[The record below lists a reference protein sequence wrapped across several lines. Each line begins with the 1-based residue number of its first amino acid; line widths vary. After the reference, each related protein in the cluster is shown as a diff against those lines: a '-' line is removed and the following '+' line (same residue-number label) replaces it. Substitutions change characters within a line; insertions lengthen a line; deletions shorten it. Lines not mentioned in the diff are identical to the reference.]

1 MKLSEQLD
9 RIEVAVDSIRTTI
22 GLENAVIE
30 DVATGTSNK
39 INELNTTITS
49 QSETIVAKD
58 GEITTLTEAVA
69 TKENEITAL
78 NETVDE
84 KDAEIGALNSAI
96 EGKDNTITT
105 LQNQISDL
113 EEQLPE
119 GNITIT
125 ENGTHN
131 VAAYET
137 AIINVM
143 TVVEG
148 GGPTTGTPSLN
159 LGEKY
164 ITENGTYNSTDDGL
178 DGYSTVVVNI
188 EQIAGATEA
197 PHIHHI
203 SSYLELND
211 LIVEDGDVAV
221 EYTLQEVEDGG
232 MVHTVIIPEKIN
244 LGMTIAEYYNGLDNY
259 FLLERGTGWSN
270 NLVLNNTKSS
280 ASAIVVTYKTA
291 TMSAI
296 ETITYRVDP
305 NDETGHTIISD
316 KGRVQVNFTAPVGH
330 PTNATATYSEKHA
343 PFFKLYNYV
352 QGDTYL
358 YTGGYWRSL

>member
-58 GEITTLTEAVA
+58 GEITTLTETVA
-69 TKENEITAL
+69 TKESEITAL

-105 LQNQISDL
+105 LQNQIGDL

-137 AIINVM
+137 AIVNVM

-159 LGEKY
+159 LGEKH

-178 DGYSTVVVNI
+178 DGYSTVVVDVSQGSNSAYGILYDYIDEETYPVKAIVKFPNKPLAPAYMGTNVLSGLTHLKMEGVVNI
-188 EQIAGATEA
+188 
-197 PHIHHI
+197 P
-203 SSYLELND
+203 S
-211 LIVEDGDVAV
+211 
-221 EYTLQEVEDGG
+221 
-232 MVHTVIIPEKIN
+232 
-244 LGMTIAEYYNGLDNY
+244 
-259 FLLERGTGWSN
+259 GTFA
-270 NLVLNNTKSS
+270 LNNTTKIRYVDIPETCTTAGGYFGNPDGVIMVFRGSVFPQYFLQARLRDNIVVLLVPDEYYES
-280 ASAIVVTYKTA
+280 LKAEIEAANNNDLYNALHPFSEVSTIFEQYEVDTIDDLWSAIP
-291 TMSAI
+291 
-296 ETITYRVDP
+296 IT
-305 NDETGHTIISD
+305 
-316 KGRVQVNFTAPVGH
+316 
-330 PTNATATYSEKHA
+330 
-343 PFFKLYNYV
+343 
-352 QGDTYL
+352 GDYL
-358 YTGGYWRSL
+358 

>member
-1 MKLSEQLD
+1 MKLSEQLE
-9 RIEVAVDSIRTTI
+9 RIDVAVDSIRTTI

-30 DVATGTSNK
+30 DVATGTTNK
-39 INELNTTITS
+39 INELNSTIEERNNTITS
-49 QSETIVAKD
+49 
-58 GEITTLTEAVA
+58 
-69 TKENEITAL
+69 
-78 NETVDE
+78 
-84 KDAEIGALNSAI
+84 
-96 EGKDNTITT
+96 
-105 LQNQISDL
+105 L
-113 EEQLPE
+113 ESNIQELESNIQELESQLPS
-119 GNITIT
+119 GNITIL
-125 ENGTHN
+125 ENGTHD
-131 VAAYET
+131 VSAYET
-137 AIINVM
+137 AIVNVM

-148 GGPTTGTPSLN
+148 GGPTTGMPSLN

-188 EQIAGATEA
+188 EQIAGTPEA

-211 LIVEDGDVAV
+211 LVVEDGDVAV

-232 MVHTVIIPEKIN
+232 MVQTVVIPEKIN

-259 FLLERGTGWSN
+259 FLLEGGTGWSN

-280 ASAIVVTYKTA
+280 ANAIVITYKTA
-291 TMSAI
+291 AMSAI
-296 ETITYRVDP
+296 ETITYTIDP
-305 NDETGHTIISD
+305 NDETRHTIISD

-330 PTNATATYSEKHA
+330 PTNGTATYSEKHA